1 MRTFP
6 KENVGG
12 KTRLWE
18 NVEISISQGVK
29 CQSLLYC
36 FCTQKGVCLHNSR
49 IAKISENMNTKEVAR
64 SPNFPKLYKNDY
76 LPTAKYATPQKED
89 FCKKDVIFPS
99 TTIPVSNK
107 LKYYQN
113 NTVLLFITFT
123 CCLAQHTMQCTNSKN
138 KVYLVN

>member
-1 MRTFP
+1 MLRFQNPCENLGVRTFP

-76 LPTAKYATPQKED
+76 LPTAKYANPQKED

-113 NTVLLFITFT
+113 NTAPRFEMQNF
-123 CCLAQHTMQCTNSKN
+123 CCII
-138 KVYLVN
+138 